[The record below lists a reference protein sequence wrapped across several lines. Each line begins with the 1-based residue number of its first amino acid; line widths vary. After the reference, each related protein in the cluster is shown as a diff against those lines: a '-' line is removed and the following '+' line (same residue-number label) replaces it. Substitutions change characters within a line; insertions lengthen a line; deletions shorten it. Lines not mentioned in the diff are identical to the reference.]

1 MIMENGKRFQLEI
14 LGTEEEI
21 KMLCGAL
28 HKTLNKSESYKEEK
42 ITISIPEK
50 TEFVNKEKE
59 VFHFYASVYDD
70 DDLIKVLFSSFQES
84 LKEDSDF
91 QKWNQSEDDN
101 FVLFGFFGASK
112 DQLKKYGPIF
122 TELTTYSKAP
132 VEFHQDPETDEW
144 LVTFR
149 CDLKKFSGFCKILK
163 G

>member
-1 MIMENGKRFQLEI
+1 MIMENGKRMELEI
-14 LGTEEEI
+14 LGAEEDV
-21 KMLCGAL
+21 KMLCEAL
-28 HKTLNKSESYKEEK
+28 HKTLNKSDSYKEEK

-50 TEFVNKEKE
+50 SAFVYNENP
-59 VFHFYASVYDD
+59 VFHFYTSVYDD
-70 DDLIKVLFSSFQES
+70 DLIKELLGSFQES

-91 QKWNQSEDDN
+91 QKWNQSEDEK
-101 FVLFGFFGASK
+101 FLCFGFFGASK
-112 DQLKKYGPIF
+112 DQLKKYGPTF

-132 VEFHQDPETDEW
+132 VEFHQNPEIDEW